1 MGTTGEKGKI
11 MKKKDALELTR
22 RMKKDACTF
31 TRMCACY
38 VNPGK
43 EKVLSFGKTFLNLED
58 EEAYKYLEIAK
69 KTLSGSVGDNLMEFP
84 FPLEQEA
91 TGGRQ
96 QFLMALRESKL
107 KNEEL
112 VDRFFDMVIESY
124 SYAGSYLILLFHD
137 AYDVMTKTTDNNK
150 LDESEEVYEY
160 LLCSICPIVLSKP
173 GLGYLEKENTIGPR
187 IRDKIVSMPDFGFLF
202 PAFTERSSDIH
213 AVVVYNK
220 DAAEPHDE
228 FVEKGL
234 CCTSRLTATEQKTT
248 FQSIVRNTFS
258 EEDEAEETLLGIQKN
273 LSDMVSTAIEENP
286 EGYEEEK
293 PTLNPEEVDKLMQ
306 ESGVKDEKRAVI
318 VDHYREAFEKEPPV
332 TEHLLDQKMLK
343 KNEAELEKR
352 ELNRQMQQLKEQVEA
367 YDKEVTT
374 YDVVLRV
381 KPEKASQIRTQ
392 VIDGKKCLVIP
403 MAENEHAAV
412 NGVNT
417 TI

>member
-1 MGTTGEKGKI
+1 
-11 MKKKDALELTR
+11 
-22 RMKKDACTF
+22 
-31 TRMCACY
+31 
-38 VNPGK
+38 
-43 EKVLSFGKTFLNLED
+43 
-58 EEAYKYLEIAK
+58 
-69 KTLSGSVGDNLMEFP
+69 
-84 FPLEQEA
+84 
-91 TGGRQ
+91 
-96 QFLMALRESKL
+96 
-107 KNEEL
+107 
-112 VDRFFDMVIESY
+112 
-124 SYAGSYLILLFHD
+124 
-137 AYDVMTKTTDNNK
+137 
-150 LDESEEVYEY
+150 
-160 LLCSICPIVLSKP
+160 
-173 GLGYLEKENTIGPR
+173 
-187 IRDKIVSMPDFGFLF
+187 
-202 PAFTERSSDIH
+202 
-213 AVVVYNK
+213 
-220 DAAEPHDE
+220 
-228 FVEKGL
+228 
-234 CCTSRLTATEQKTT
+234 
-248 FQSIVRNTFS
+248 
-258 EEDEAEETLLGIQKN
+258 
-273 LSDMVSTAIEENP
+273 MVSTAIEENP